1 MTFTSNASAFWRNIP
16 AIVHIHKFGGYL
28 GMQKWLSHSEGDVLD
43 RALSPEEIQHFTDT
57 DRHVTE
63 GLLVPYL
70 DV

>member
-1 MTFTSNASAFWRNIP
+1 
-16 AIVHIHKFGGYL
+16 
-28 GMQKWLSHSEGDVLD
+28 MQKWLSHSEGDVLD